1 MSEKQKYEIH
11 FNLMNT
17 LKNDVRQQKTK
28 NNEKTTKNKK

>member
-11 FNLMNT
+11 LNLMNT

-28 NNEKTTKNKK
+28 NDEKTTENKK